1 MLIEQN
7 IADQTDSNLK
17 LLFLNT
23 LRNYEIFF
31 SSNYFLGK
39 LNFGNVLLENILIS
53 ININGISLIEDSTF
67 NLITKF
73 RFDQLIYIFF
83 NSPGHFNL
91 FFSFEF
97 LKNEKRCKLLTN
109 EARIITEEILSYSQ
123 LKLFDSKSQHIELKK
138 FDKLSNQFYIL
149 KEYRF
154 IFQNRI
160 PNIKDV
166 SNSNE
171 VKIKSSSA
179 KLLGKQNSA
188 RVEDLINKLSLIN
201 SRENSKLFIKSDL
214 SEKKEQNILKN
225 EESID
230 EKSKHSVIFID
241 NEEINDE
248 KSRKMVSPDKI
259 PERKIGMN
267 IPDRIIGMKVENN
280 QVKNKSNNLD
290 EKDNKEI
297 NKKEENPI
305 KSTIDRKKDA
315 KILEENKEIPI
326 KKNNLSFEHLNKKK
340 DSKTSLSVISNNN
353 SNSSGNLNNSNVKA
367 LNNSVIPNE
376 KPKINMPQLNP
387 SLFKNSSNSK
397 LAAAI
402 DGDLKFHEKP
412 EKIIPE
418 GGKVDKKD
426 IQEDKGYDESKN
438 ILESKLNSSLLKRRK
453 PSSLKSFNDQ
463 NQSNSS
469 VNSKLNDSILIPQ
482 KEDNKS
488 IARPNDSNKKVEENK
503 RSISEDPNQTNSE
516 KTDKSKR
523 DRAKSKI
530 SSAISNIPNQELT
543 KKSVNSKGIDPTTNI
558 EI

>member
-402 DGDLKFHEKP
+402 DGDLKVHEKP

>member
-171 VKIKSSSA
+171 V
-179 KLLGKQNSA
+179 
-188 RVEDLINKLSLIN
+188 
-201 SRENSKLFIKSDL
+201 
-214 SEKKEQNILKN
+214 
-225 EESID
+225 
-230 EKSKHSVIFID
+230 
-241 NEEINDE
+241 
-248 KSRKMVSPDKI
+248 
-259 PERKIGMN
+259 
-267 IPDRIIGMKVENN
+267 
-280 QVKNKSNNLD
+280 
-290 EKDNKEI
+290 
-297 NKKEENPI
+297 
-305 KSTIDRKKDA
+305 
-315 KILEENKEIPI
+315 
-326 KKNNLSFEHLNKKK
+326 
-340 DSKTSLSVISNNN
+340 
-353 SNSSGNLNNSNVKA
+353 
-367 LNNSVIPNE
+367 
-376 KPKINMPQLNP
+376 
-387 SLFKNSSNSK
+387 
-397 LAAAI
+397 
-402 DGDLKFHEKP
+402 
-412 EKIIPE
+412 
-418 GGKVDKKD
+418 
-426 IQEDKGYDESKN
+426 
-438 ILESKLNSSLLKRRK
+438 
-453 PSSLKSFNDQ
+453 
-463 NQSNSS
+463 
-469 VNSKLNDSILIPQ
+469 
-482 KEDNKS
+482 
-488 IARPNDSNKKVEENK
+488 
-503 RSISEDPNQTNSE
+503 
-516 KTDKSKR
+516 
-523 DRAKSKI
+523 
-530 SSAISNIPNQELT
+530 
-543 KKSVNSKGIDPTTNI
+543 
-558 EI
+558 

>member
-1 MLIEQN
+1 M
-7 IADQTDSNLK
+7 
-17 LLFLNT
+17 
-23 LRNYEIFF
+23 
-31 SSNYFLGK
+31 
-39 LNFGNVLLENILIS
+39 
-53 ININGISLIEDSTF
+53 
-67 NLITKF
+67 
-73 RFDQLIYIFF
+73 
-83 NSPGHFNL
+83 
-91 FFSFEF
+91 
-97 LKNEKRCKLLTN
+97 
-109 EARIITEEILSYSQ
+109 
-123 LKLFDSKSQHIELKK
+123 
-138 FDKLSNQFYIL
+138 
-149 KEYRF
+149 
-154 IFQNRI
+154 
-160 PNIKDV
+160 
-166 SNSNE
+166 
-171 VKIKSSSA
+171 
-179 KLLGKQNSA
+179 
-188 RVEDLINKLSLIN
+188 
-201 SRENSKLFIKSDL
+201 
-214 SEKKEQNILKN
+214 
-225 EESID
+225 
-230 EKSKHSVIFID
+230 IFID

-402 DGDLKFHEKP
+402 DGDLKVHEKP

>member
-280 QVKNKSNNLD
+280 EVKNKSNNLD

-402 DGDLKFHEKP
+402 DGDLKVHEKP

-418 GGKVDKKD
+418 GGK
-426 IQEDKGYDESKN
+426 EDKGYDESKN

>member
-402 DGDLKFHEKP
+402 DGDLKVHEKP

-438 ILESKLNSSLLKRRK
+438 FLESKLNSSLLKRRK

>member
-280 QVKNKSNNLD
+280 EVKNKSNNLD

-402 DGDLKFHEKP
+402 DGDLKVHEKP